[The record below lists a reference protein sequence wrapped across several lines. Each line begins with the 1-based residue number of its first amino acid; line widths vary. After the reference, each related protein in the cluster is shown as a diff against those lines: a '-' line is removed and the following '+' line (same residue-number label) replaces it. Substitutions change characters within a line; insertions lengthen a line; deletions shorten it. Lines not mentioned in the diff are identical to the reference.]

1 MARVKATDLIDYT
14 RASNGTALAKV
25 SYGSELVTNGNF
37 DTDVSGWTAEVG
49 VDATVTSG
57 EVQLLNTAAGTG
69 RNFYQTVVTEVGK
82 VYSVSYYCQKTPGGT
97 TIVFAGDSAGSS
109 TGGDQQTVLGDG
121 DSSFV
126 FVAGQ
131 ASTYITCRIGGTD
144 GQGAIFDNISVKEV
158 TFDQPDGTLQLFN
171 HPTNIPRIEYDAD
184 GNLLGLLIEES
195 RTNLIPYSED
205 FSAGATTRE
214 DAGEFQGMSRKLFTK
229 PTTSAVAYNHAFT
242 ASAGDYTLTL
252 VMERGTNRYT
262 SFGLLTGGWLGLAR
276 IDWDSMIIQTAAGTL
291 QSSSVEILGT
301 GPSGNPV
308 ARLTATI
315 NVPSAGTVQFYNYL
329 FNSTTTVENLT
340 VYFYHQQVEAGSFP
354 TSYIPTSGATAT
366 RAADVASI
374 PVSEFGYNQNQGT
387 LFAEYKRFGDGN
399 AWIAYL
405 GESTNTYISLGNGNS
420 GTAIRFQ
427 VTESGV
433 QQASLDTATT
443 VTGTPYKQ
451 AGAFKANDFAST
463 ENGNAVHTDTSGILP
478 DGISFLDIGEQ
489 YGNYLNG
496 HIKSIKYYPRRL
508 TNATLQELTE

>member
-25 SYGSELVTNGNF
+25 SYGSELVTNGTF
-37 DTDVSGWTAEVG
+37 DSDLTAWTDASTGSESASVSSGQLVLSRVDSSNSAKVYQAITTNAGG
-49 VDATVTSG
+49 VYAITLDISDAGLYVR
-57 EVQLLNTAAGTG
+57 AGTG
-69 RNFYQTVVTEVGK
+69 T
-82 VYSVSYYCQKTPGGT
+82 S
-97 TIVFAGDSAGSS
+97 GSS
-109 TGGDQQTVLGDG
+109 AYNLLNENGIGNALNFQ
-121 DSSFV
+121 
-126 FVAGQ
+126 FVATG
-131 ASTYITCRIGGTD
+131 STTYITIGPATANGVTGTV
-144 GQGAIFDNISVKEV
+144 DNISVKEV
-158 TFDQPDGTLQLFN
+158 LFDQPDGTLQLFN

-195 RTNLIPYSED
+195 RTNLLPYSED
-205 FSAGATTRE
+205 FSVGATTRE

-229 PTTSAVAYNHAFT
+229 PVTSAVAYTHAFS

-262 SFGLLTGGWLGLAR
+262 AFGLIDGGWLGLAR
-276 IDWDSMIIQTAAGTL
+276 IDWDSMIISTGAGTL

-387 LFAEYKRFGDGN
+387 LFAEYKRFGSGN

-405 GESTNTYISLGNGNS
+405 GESSNTYISLGNGNA
-420 GTAIRFQ
+420 GTVVRMQ
-427 VTESGV
+427 VSEGGAL
-433 QQASLDTATT
+433 QASLDTAFT

-451 AGAFKANDFAST
+451 AGAFKANDFAAT

-496 HIKSIKYYPRRL
+496 HIKSIRYFPLRL
-508 TNATLQELTE
+508 TNAKLQDLTK